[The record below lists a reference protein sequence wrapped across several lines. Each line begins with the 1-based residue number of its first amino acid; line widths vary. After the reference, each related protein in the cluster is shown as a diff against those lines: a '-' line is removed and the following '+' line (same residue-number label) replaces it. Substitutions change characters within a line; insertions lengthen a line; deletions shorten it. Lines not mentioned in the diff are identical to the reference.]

1 MFDFAKRKICAN
13 QLISMM
19 KGIAALAPTLLLTLI
34 LTSCMSDD
42 YTDTAAG
49 KSDTYINLNVSTPTA
64 QARANAPAK
73 PAGTSGKLGLEETY
87 PSPNTEEKITSIRVW
102 AFRSGSDRATATPIG
117 FKSETNLSAQGS
129 HKVSMMITRKNA
141 ENLDKIDLYILLN
154 AESEGVL
161 DGRDCIKMTRAE
173 LENLVIKNQF
183 GITAEG
189 TAQTTVVPQ
198 AGLPISRVIQDL
210 DVTKNIK
217 DNATDAALH
226 SINIPLIRAVSK
238 LHFFFTRRKVSDKD
252 KNTEGVE
259 VTKIEVNENVIPTQ
273 SSVFPTATTDA
284 NKETE
289 GLTGNLNFLSY
300 LNQKMT
306 FGSVATKDIGP
317 VSDPTSYIRKHDQTA
332 EAYITQLRGATPECH
347 LSYLR
352 ETGKELTGTIYYKLN
367 KSGAEKKA
375 TFSISKAYRNHEMV
389 VYGYFLGNGD
399 KELTLTL
406 NYYVAGWTKKE
417 PTDIVFN

>member
-13 QLISMM
+13 QLTSIM

-34 LTSCMSDD
+34 LTSCMSDG

-73 PAGTSGKLGLEETY
+73 PAGTSGTLGLNETN
-87 PSPNTEEKITSIRVW
+87 PSPDTEEKITSIRVW
-102 AFRSGSDRATATPIG
+102 AFKSGSDKATATPIG

-129 HKVSMMITRKNA
+129 HNVSMMITRKNA
-141 ENLDKIDLYILLN
+141 ETLGKIDLYILLN
-154 AESEGVL
+154 AESVGVL
-161 DGRDCIKMTRAE
+161 DGKDCIKMTRAD
-173 LENLVIKNQF
+173 LEALVIKNQF
-183 GITAEG
+183 GIAEG

-198 AGLPISRVIQDL
+198 AGLPISRVIKEL
-210 DVTKNIK
+210 DVTHNIK
-217 DNATDAALH
+217 DNATEAAQH

-238 LHFFFTRRKVSDKD
+238 LHFFFTRKNVKD
-252 KNTEGVE
+252 TEGVE

-289 GLTGNLNFLSY
+289 GLTGNLTSQTY

-306 FGSVATKDIGP
+306 FGSVATGNIKP
-317 VSDPTSYIRKHDQTA
+317 VTDPTSYIRKPGQNADD
-332 EAYITQLRGATPECH
+332 YITKLREATTECH

-352 ETGKELTGTIYYKLN
+352 ETGKKLTGTIYLKLN
-367 KSGAEKKA
+367 KSGAVKQA
-375 TFSISKAYRNHEMV
+375 TFSISNAYRNHEMV
-389 VYGYFLGNGD
+389 VYGYFLGD
-399 KELTLTL
+399 KESTLTL
-406 NYYVAGWTKKE
+406 KYYVADWNVKDATNI
-417 PTDIVFN
+417 TFN

>member
-13 QLISMM
+13 QLTSMM
-19 KGIAALAPTLLLTLI
+19 KGIATLAPTLLLTLI

-87 PSPNTEEKITSIRVW
+87 PSPDTEEKITSIRVW
-102 AFRSGSDRATATPIG
+102 AFKSGTDRATATPIG
-117 FKSETNLSAQGS
+117 FKSETNLTAQGS
-129 HKVSMMITRKNA
+129 HKVSMRITRKNA
-141 ENLDKIDLYILLN
+141 ENPDKIDLYILLN

-161 DGRDCIKMTRAE
+161 DGKDCIKMTRAD

-183 GITAEG
+183 GITADS

-198 AGLPISRVIQDL
+198 AGLPISRVIKKL
-210 DVTKNIK
+210 DVTNNIK

-238 LHFFFTRRKVSDKD
+238 LHFFFTRKNVKD
-252 KNTEGVE
+252 TEGVV
-259 VTKIEVNENVIPTQ
+259 VTRIEVNENVIPTQ

-284 NKETE
+284 QKETE
-289 GLTGNLNFLSY
+289 GLTGNLNSLSY
-300 LNQKMT
+300 LSRKIK
-306 FGSVATKDIGP
+306 FGSVATENIKP
-317 VSDPTSYIRKHDQTA
+317 VPDPTSYIRKPGQTA
-332 EAYITQLRGATPECH
+332 ENYITQLRGVTAECH

-352 ETGKELTGTIYYKLN
+352 ETDKELTGIIYYKLD
-367 KSGAEKKA
+367 KSGAEKQ
-375 TFSISKAYRNHEMV
+375 TPFSIPKAYRNHEMV
-389 VYGYFLGNGD
+389 VYGYFLGD
-399 KELTLTL
+399 QESTL
-406 NYYVAGWTKKE
+406 NLNYNVVIWNDKGH
-417 PTDIVFN
+417 TDIVFD

>member
-1 MFDFAKRKICAN
+1 MLDFAKRKICAN
-13 QLISMM
+13 QLTNIM

-34 LTSCMSDD
+34 LTSCMSDG

-102 AFRSGSDRATATPIG
+102 AFKSDTDRATATPIG
-117 FKSETNLSAQGS
+117 FKSETNLSVKGS
-129 HKVSMMITRKNA
+129 HNVSMMITRKNA
-141 ENLDKIDLYILLN
+141 ENLGKIDLYILLN

-161 DGRDCIKMTRAE
+161 DGKNCIKMTRAD
-173 LENLVIKNQF
+173 LEKLVIKNQF

-189 TAQTTVVPQ
+189 TAQTRVVPQ
-198 AGLPISRVIQDL
+198 AGLPISRVIKEL
-210 DVTKNIK
+210 DVTNNIK

-238 LHFFFTRRKVSDKD
+238 LHFFFTRKKVKD
-252 KNTEGVE
+252 TEGVV

-273 SSVFPTATTDA
+273 SSVFPTATTDD
-284 NKETE
+284 NKETD
-289 GLTGNLNFLSY
+289 GLTGNLTSLKY
-300 LNQKMT
+300 LNKKMT
-306 FGSVATKDIGP
+306 FGGVATGDIKP
-317 VSDPTSYIRKHDQTA
+317 VENPTSYIRKPGQTA
-332 EAYITQLRGATPECH
+332 DAYITQLRGVTTECH

-352 ETGKELTGTIYYKLN
+352 ETDKDLTGTIYYKLD
-367 KSGAEKKA
+367 KSGAEKQ
-375 TFSISKAYRNHEMV
+375 TPFSIPKAYRNHEMV
-389 VYGYFLGNGD
+389 VYGYFLGD
-399 KELTLTL
+399 EKSTLTL
-406 NYYVAGWTKKE
+406 NYYVAGWNEKTA
-417 PTDIVFN
+417 TDIVFD